1 MHSPTVSRR
10 TVVATL
16 ALAPMLS
23 VSEINTGKNTKN
35 EELIALGEELNSVTA
50 AIDAAIEEASSPP
63 AVMTTLLERLGHLE
77 AAIVATPARTME
89 GFFVKARAAS
99 WALLGDLDP
108 AGAKTID
115 QRMALSIIRD
125 LIQLYDPRLERP
137 GALAQLAES
146 D

>member
-1 MHSPTVSRR
+1 
-10 TVVATL
+10 
-16 ALAPMLS
+16 
-23 VSEINTGKNTKN
+23 
-35 EELIALGEELNSVTA
+35 
-50 AIDAAIEEASSPP
+50 
-63 AVMTTLLERLGHLE
+63 MTTLLERLGHLE

-125 LIQLYDPRLERP
+125 LIQLYDPRLESAPARSHNLP
-137 GALAQLAES
+137 RVTDEPQAERLLRITVLTGQL
-146 D
+146 